1 MGKQAQTPSTSG
13 SSLEAVVCQLAA
25 GVDADGLRQKIMDT
39 LAPKLLAQVTES
51 AIAEEI
57 MTQRGDEL
65 VDALTRAVV
74 TSVLHEDE

>member
-1 MGKQAQTPSTSG
+1 MGNEARTPIISG
-13 SSLEAVVCQLAA
+13 STLEAVVCQLAA

-57 MTQRGDEL
+57 LTQKGGEL